1 MKFCDKLQKRR
12 KEKNMSQEQL
22 ADRCGVSRQAV
33 SKWESGRSYP
43 DMDKIML
50 LCDILDCNIY
60 DLIDDVASG
69 NTTSSKAKKMNI
81 GNYLQEFLS
90 FITKTVNMFWSM
102 RLREKIKCVL
112 EIIIMIILITSI
124 LEYFIPLSTMKLYA
138 LYQVYYPIPY
148 KILLMPSLHVLI

>member
-22 ADRCGVSRQAV
+22 ADNVEFQDKLFLNG
-33 SKWESGRSYP
+33 ESGRSYP

-69 NTTSSKAKKMNI
+69 KTPTPSKAKKMNI

-90 FITKTVNMFWSM
+90 FITKTV
-102 RLREKIKCVL
+102 KYVL
-112 EIIIMIILITSI
+112 EYEIKGKNQMCIRNYNYDNINYIYSGNILYLYLQWSYT
-124 LEYFIPLSTMKLYA
+124 LFIKSTTLSPTK
-138 LYQVYYPIPY
+138 YY
-148 KILLMPSLHVLI
+148 

>member
-69 NTTSSKAKKMNI
+69 NYFFQGKKDEYRKLSARVFIIHNEDSQYVLEYEIKGKNQMCIRNYNYDNI
-81 GNYLQEFLS
+81 NYIYSGNILYLYLQ
-90 FITKTVNMFWSM
+90 
-102 RLREKIKCVL
+102 
-112 EIIIMIILITSI
+112 
-124 LEYFIPLSTMKLYA
+124 
-138 LYQVYYPIPY
+138 
-148 KILLMPSLHVLI
+148 

>member
-1 MKFCDKLQKRR
+1 MKFCDKLQKQR

-50 LCDILDCNIY
+50 LCEILDCNIY

-69 NTTSSKAKKMNI
+69 NTTSSKTKKMNI
-81 GNYLQEFLS
+81 GNYLQEF
-90 FITKTVNMFWSM
+90 FIIHNEDSQY
-102 RLREKIKCVL
+102 VL
-112 EIIIMIILITSI
+112 EYEIKGKKSN
-124 LEYFIPLSTMKLYA
+124 
-138 LYQVYYPIPY
+138 VY
-148 KILLMPSLHVLI
+148 